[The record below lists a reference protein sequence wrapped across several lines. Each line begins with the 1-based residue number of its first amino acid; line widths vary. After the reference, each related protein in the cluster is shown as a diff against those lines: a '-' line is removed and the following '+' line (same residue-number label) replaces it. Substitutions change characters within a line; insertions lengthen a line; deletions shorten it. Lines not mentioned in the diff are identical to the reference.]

1 MVLTATWLL
10 PVALI
15 PSPWE
20 ERVSDMAIA
29 DKVPVAEQVKAKE
42 DETKKED
49 ASSKKKKRGRRDSL
63 TKWEEIKN
71 RLLSSKQ

>member
-20 ERVSDMAIA
+20 ERVSEMGIA
-29 DKVPVAEQVKAKE
+29 DKLPNAEESKAKE
-42 DETKKED
+42 AEKTKED
-49 ASSKKKKRGRRDSL
+49 APSKKKKRGRRDSL

>member
-20 ERVSDMAIA
+20 ERVSEMGIA
-29 DKVPVAEQVKAKE
+29 DKLPNTNEGKAKE
-42 DETKKED
+42 AEKTKED
-49 ASSKKKKRGRRDSL
+49 APSKKKKRGRRDSL

>member
-20 ERVSDMAIA
+20 ERVSEMGIA
-29 DKVPVAEQVKAKE
+29 DKLPNTNGGKAKK
-42 DETKKED
+42 TKED
-49 ASSKKKKRGRRDSL
+49 APSKKKKRGRRDSL

>member
-20 ERVSDMAIA
+20 ERVSEMGIA
-29 DKVPVAEQVKAKE
+29 DKLSNAEQSRAKE
-42 DETKKED
+42 AEKTKED
-49 ASSKKKKRGRRDSL
+49 APSKKKKRGRRDSL